1 MGHPNRWVPTDF
13 LRQNPPTK
21 KKIVGDDIGR
31 YFLSDIV
38 GRFFL
43 SVAKSFGGTQAL
55 LLNNWPY
62 RPDDFVKT
70 AQGIFTKFHIHTCG
84 NLILFN
90 VFYYVSFL
98 HMQVLPGN
106 R

>member
-1 MGHPNRWVPTDF
+1 MGHPNRWVSTDF

-21 KKIVGDDIGR
+21 KKFVGDDIGR

-55 LLNNWPY
+55 DKQTVTTGASQNCLEEGLRDKLLHITEKLSWAPSLA
-62 RPDDFVKT
+62 RS
-70 AQGIFTKFHIHTCG
+70 IF
-84 NLILFN
+84 
-90 VFYYVSFL
+90 
-98 HMQVLPGN
+98 
-106 R
+106 